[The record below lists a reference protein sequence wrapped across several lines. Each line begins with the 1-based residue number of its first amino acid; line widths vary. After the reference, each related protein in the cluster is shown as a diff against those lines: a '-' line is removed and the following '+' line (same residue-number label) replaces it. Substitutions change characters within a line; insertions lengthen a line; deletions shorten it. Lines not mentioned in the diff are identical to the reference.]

1 MIKKFK
7 MINLECA
14 HCAAKMEREIKKLDG
29 VNDASVNFI
38 LQRMTVDFKEE
49 DFSAVVGK
57 IEKVC
62 KKIEPD
68 CVVKV

>member
-49 DFSAVVGK
+49 DFSAVVGN